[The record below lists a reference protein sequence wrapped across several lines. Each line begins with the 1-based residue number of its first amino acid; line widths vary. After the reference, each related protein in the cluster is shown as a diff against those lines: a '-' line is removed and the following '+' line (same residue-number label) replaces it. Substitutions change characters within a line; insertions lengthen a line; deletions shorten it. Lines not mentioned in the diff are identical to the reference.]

1 MKIELTE
8 KNIKELAN
16 WIESSVEWLRKEEC
30 GCCTYKLDDRLAL
43 CVGWSNGFDPE
54 DAMIIHSKKEP
65 SYAIVAGIKVWT
77 SDDLQT
83 DIDWM
88 ASPYYEDGSLD
99 VIDTDQAIR
108 ICERYD
114 STARDYLVKF
124 NGMNNLVISENGAIV
139 KELPENATIE
149 LSELDCDLDDE
160 EEIKDAAVD
169 YISDEVGYCINSVES
184 ISLENEGLV
193 EINGIEWDKY

>member
-1 MKIELTE
+1 MKIAITE
-8 KNIKELAN
+8 ENIKELAN

-30 GCCTYKLDDRLAL
+30 GCCTYKFDDRLAL

-54 DAMIIHSKKEP
+54 DPMIIHSKNDP
-65 SYAIVAGIKVWT
+65 SWAIVAGIKVWT

-83 DIDWM
+83 DIDWINP
-88 ASPYYEDGSLD
+88 PYYEDGG
-99 VIDTDQAIR
+99 IDTEQVIW
-108 ICERYD
+108 ICERYEF
-114 STARDYLVKF
+114 TARDYLMEF
-124 NGMNNLVISENGAIV
+124 NGMNNLVIEENGAIV
-139 KELPENATIE
+139 KELPVNATVE
-149 LSELDCDLDDE
+149 LSKLDCDLDDE

-184 ISLENEGLV
+184 ISLANEGLV